1 MKQVTLILLLIFGFQ
16 FSVIYGQ
23 KIYEIQGSGNVSPYN
38 GMSVTTEGVVT
49 AKINYG
55 FFIQDTLGDGNPATS
70 DGIYIYVSNSSAV
83 KPMLAS
89 LKIGHYVSLSGTV
102 SEYYSKTEIT
112 ATAMTILDSVRVPD
126 FVDVIAEAPVYFA
139 DLERFEGMLVKIP
152 QKLLVNDVEYHH
164 NYGQLELSTKRRR
177 AETENVIRKNG
188 EIPLY
193 DSLYNDN
200 LNNSLWLD
208 DATFSASNAFTD
220 ASGVVRNGYWTENI
234 SGVIDF
240 ADGVY
245 YLYPLQNFSFIPDN
259 IRTETPDFQSLGN
272 YNYIVSA
279 FNIRQFHNTDTRQT
293 DKIVKAMRAIDADVF
308 GLCEVGQG
316 SPLHVLL
323 DALNVAYGKNE
334 YACIETNL
342 SDNDIYISSAFFYKP
357 TKVSPVGNYSWF
369 NTPYLY
375 RKLYQKFR
383 FSTGDTVLF
392 NVNHYKAKGSGG
404 SNGDV
409 DQNDGQSGY
418 NATRIQEAQ
427 NSVALLAA
435 EQAASTKILI
445 MGDLNSLANE
455 EPMRILKEAGY
466 RNQTERF
473 NEDEYSYSYNGKV
486 QYLDYLMANDS
497 LAKCVTGAVAW
508 HINSD
513 ETQKWEYNATYQNT
527 PYRCSDHDP
536 VVLGLYF
543 ETKTSIQISDNSSIE
558 IYPNPM
564 GDFIVIDG
572 NEIVGN
578 GKNLLVDIFDLSGKS
593 VYKSSI
599 VNRQLP
605 IEINVSQLPSG
616 TYFLKIGEYT
626 SKFVKQ

>member
-1 MKQVTLILLLIFGFQ
+1 MKQFIFILLFIFSFQ
-16 FSVIYGQ
+16 LSVLNCQ
-23 KIYEIQGSGNVSPYN
+23 KIYEIQGSSDVSPYN

-70 DGIYIYVSNSSAV
+70 DGIYIYVPNSSTV
-83 KPMLAS
+83 KPTLAS
-89 LKIGHYVSLSGTV
+89 LKVGHYVSLSGMV
-102 SEYYSKTEIT
+102 SEYYGKTEIS
-112 ATAMTILDSVRVPD
+112 AMAMTILDSVRLPD
-126 FVDVIAEAPVYFA
+126 FVDFTAEAPVYFA
-139 DLERFEGMLVKIP
+139 DLERFEGMLVRIP
-152 QKLLVNDVEYHH
+152 QKLVVNDVEYHH

-177 AETENVIRKNG
+177 AETESFIRKND
-188 EIPLY
+188 EISFY

-208 DATFSASNAFTD
+208 DAAFTASNAFTD
-220 ASGVVRNGYWTENI
+220 ATGIVRNGYWAENI

-245 YLYPLQNFSFIPDN
+245 YLYPLQNFSFAPDN
-259 IRTETPDFQSLGN
+259 IRTETPDFQALGN
-272 YNYIVSA
+272 YNYIVST

-293 DKIVKAMRAIDADVF
+293 NKIVKAMRAIDADVF

-323 DALNVAYGKNE
+323 DALNAAYGKNE

-342 SDNDIYISSAFFYKP
+342 PDNDIYISSAFFYKP
-357 TKVSPVGNYSWF
+357 AKVSPIGNYNWF

-383 FSTGDTVLF
+383 FSTGDTVFF
-392 NVNHYKAKGSGG
+392 NINHYKAKGSGG
-404 SNGDV
+404 TNGDAN
-409 DQNDGQSGY
+409 QNDGQSGY
-418 NATRIQEAQ
+418 NAMRVQEAQ

-435 EQAASTKILI
+435 EQVAGTKILI

-455 EPMRILKEAGY
+455 EPIRILKEAGY
-466 RNQTERF
+466 HNQTERF
-473 NEDEYSYSYNGKV
+473 NDNEYSYSYNGKV
-486 QYLDYLMANDS
+486 QYLDYLTANDS
-497 LAKCVTGAVAW
+497 LAKHVTGAVAW

-513 ETQKWEYNATYQNT
+513 ESGKWEYNATYQNM

-543 ETKTSIQISDNSSIE
+543 ETKASVQISENPNVE
-558 IYPNPM
+558 IYPNPVVDYFVINCDK
-564 GDFIVIDG
+564 GDMSDKFLV
-572 NEIVGN
+572 EIYDVN
-578 GKNLLVDIFDLSGKS
+578 GKLHLSQLLHVLPLSQK
-593 VYKSSI
+593 
-599 VNRQLP
+599 
-605 IEINVSQLPSG
+605 INVVDLKPG
-616 TYFLKIGEYT
+616 IYFLKIGEYT
-626 SKFVKQ
+626 SKFVKK